1 MSNYLMEVSISDI
14 IYELPKHNLKAFID
28 VAKEVDETKYG
39 SITVTFRIHNG
50 FITDVVYQSF
60 RRTRFEIPKNT

>member
-1 MSNYLMEVSISDI
+1 MPDI
-14 IYELPKHNLKAFID
+14 IYELPQHNLKAFID
-28 VAKEVDETKYG
+28 VAKEVEEVPFG

-60 RRTRFEIPKNT
+60 RRTRFELPKKT